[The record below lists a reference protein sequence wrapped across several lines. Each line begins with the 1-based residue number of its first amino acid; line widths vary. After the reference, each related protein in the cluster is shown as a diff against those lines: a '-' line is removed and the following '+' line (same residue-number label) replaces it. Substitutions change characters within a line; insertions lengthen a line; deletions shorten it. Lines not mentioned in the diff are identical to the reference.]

1 MARAPGRPA
10 RAAILVVLAVFAVV
24 LVGRGCD
31 GTERTPAGPSPS
43 TTVST
48 PDTDAVARSPLT
60 GRAGRTGG
68 PVLAVKIDNV
78 GPARPH
84 TGLSQADLVYVE
96 QVESGLTRLLA
107 VYSSDLPDRV
117 GPVRSARESDLELL
131 RQFGRP
137 ALAFSG
143 AQSGLLPVVAA
154 APVHDVSPAH
164 APGAY
169 LRDGSRPAP
178 HNLYAAPERLLAAAP
193 DASAARD
200 IGFRF
205 GAAPPG
211 GTADHDRTVRYPN
224 GSVGLRWSAGEQR
237 WLISFDGEPAATT
250 DGGRLGAPTVVV
262 QYVTVRPSG
271 FHDRWGNTS
280 PYSETVGGGQAVVL
294 RDGKA
299 YDARWS
305 RPEAAA
311 GTRFTT
317 PDGRPVNFAPGQV
330 WIVLAPLPR

>member
-1 MARAPGRPA
+1 MV
-10 RAAILVVLAVFAVV
+10 LLAVFAVF
-24 LVGRGCD
+24 LVSRGC
-31 GTERTPAGPSPS
+31 GGSERTPGGPSPS
-43 TTVST
+43 ST
-48 PDTDAVARSPLT
+48 GSVPGATAAGRSPFT
-60 GRAGRTGG
+60 GLARQTDG

-84 TGLSQADLVYVE
+84 TGLDRADLVYVE

-107 VYSSDLPDRV
+107 VFSSRMPERV

-154 APVHDVSPAH
+154 APVDDVSPARV
-164 APGAY
+164 PGAY
-169 LRDGSRPAP
+169 LRDVSRPAP
-178 HNLYAAPERLLAAAP
+178 HNLYATPERLLAAAP
-193 DASAARD
+193 DASTARD

-211 GTADHDRTVRYPN
+211 GIPERDRTVRYPN
-224 GSVGLRWSAGEQR
+224 GSVGLHWSAEGNR
-237 WLISFDGEPAATT
+237 WLVSFDGEPATTT
-250 DGGRLGAPTVVV
+250 DGDRLGAPTVVV

-280 PYSETVGGGQAVVL
+280 PYSETVGAGQAVVL
-294 RDGKA
+294 RDGTS

-305 RPEAAA
+305 RPDPAS

-317 PDGRPVNFAPGQV
+317 PGGQPVNFAPGQV
-330 WIVLAPLPR
+330 WVVLAPLPS

>member
-1 MARAPGRPA
+1 MARAPRRPA
-10 RAAILVVLAVFAVV
+10 RAAVLVVLAVFTVF
-24 LVGRGCD
+24 LVSRGC
-31 GTERTPAGPSPS
+31 GGPERTPGGPSPS
-43 TTVST
+43 STGSVPATT
-48 PDTDAVARSPLT
+48 AVARSPFT
-60 GRAGRTGG
+60 GLPGRTRG

-84 TGLSQADLVYVE
+84 TGLDRADLVYVE

-107 VYSSDLPDRV
+107 VFSSQLPERV

-143 AQSGLLPVVAA
+143 AQSRLLPVVAA

-169 LRDGSRPAP
+169 VRDGSRPAP
-178 HNLYAAPERLLAAAP
+178 HNLYATPERLLAAAP

-211 GTADHDRTVRYPN
+211 GTPERDRTVHYPN
-224 GSVGLRWSAGEQR
+224 GSVGLHWSADGDR
-237 WLISFDGEPAATT
+237 WLISFDGDPATTT

-262 QYVTVRPSG
+262 QYVTVRSSG
-271 FHDRWGNTS
+271 FQDRWGNTS
-280 PYSETVGGGQAVVL
+280 PYSETVGTGRAVVL

-305 RPEAAA
+305 RPDAA
-311 GTRFTT
+311 GGTHFTT
-317 PDGRPVNFAPGQV
+317 PDGQPVSFARGQV
-330 WIVLAPLPR
+330 WIVLAPLPG

>member
-10 RAAILVVLAVFAVV
+10 RAAMLVVLAVFAVF
-24 LVGRGCD
+24 LVSRGC
-31 GTERTPAGPSPS
+31 GGPERTPGGPAS
-43 TTVST
+43 TST
-48 PDTDAVARSPLT
+48 GSVPGTSAVARSPFT
-60 GRAGRTGG
+60 GLPGRTGG

-78 GPARPH
+78 GTARPH
-84 TGLSQADLVYVE
+84 TGLERADLVYVE

-107 VYSSDLPDRV
+107 VFSSQLPDRV

-131 RQFGRP
+131 RQFGSP

-143 AQSGLLPVVAA
+143 AQSRLLPVVAA
-154 APVHDVSPAH
+154 APVYDVSPAR

-169 LRDGSRPAP
+169 ARDGSRPAP
-178 HNLYAAPERLLAAAP
+178 HNLYAAPDRLLAAAP
-193 DASAARD
+193 DAAAARD

-205 GAAPPG
+205 GDAPPG
-211 GTADHDRTVRYPN
+211 GTPERDRTVRYPN
-224 GSVGLRWSAGEQR
+224 GSVGLHWSAEGDR
-237 WLISFDGEPAATT
+237 WLVSFDGDPATTT

-262 QYVTVRPSG
+262 QYVTVRPSD

-280 PYSETVGGGQAVVL
+280 PYSETVGTGRAEVL

-299 YDARWS
+299 YDATWS
-305 RPEAAA
+305 RPDAAA

-317 PDGRPVNFAPGQV
+317 PGGQPVNFDRGQV

>member
-1 MARAPGRPA
+1 M
-10 RAAILVVLAVFAVV
+10 LAVFAVV
-24 LVGRGCD
+24 LVTRGC
-31 GTERTPAGPSPS
+31 GGPERTPGGPSPTS
-43 TTVST
+43 TGSVPGTT
-48 PDTDAVARSPLT
+48 AVARSPFT
-60 GRAGRTGG
+60 GLPYRSGR

-84 TGLSQADLVYVE
+84 TGLGRADLVYVE
-96 QVESGLTRLLA
+96 QVESGLTRILA
-107 VYSSDLPDRV
+107 VFSSQLPARV

-143 AQSGLLPVVAA
+143 AQTRLLPVVAA

-164 APGAY
+164 ASGAY
-169 LRDGSRPAP
+169 VRDGSRPAP

-193 DASAARD
+193 DASPAHD

-205 GAAPPG
+205 GAAPAG
-211 GTADHDRTVRYPN
+211 GTPDGDRTVRYPS
-224 GSVGLRWSAGEQR
+224 GSVGLHWSADRNR
-237 WLISFDGEPAATT
+237 WLISFDGAPATTT

-271 FHDRWGNTS
+271 YHDRWGNTS
-280 PYSETVGGGQAVVL
+280 PYSETVGAGRAVVL
-294 RDGKA
+294 RDGRA

-305 RPEAAA
+305 RPDAA
-311 GTRFTT
+311 GGTHFTT
-317 PDGRPVNFAPGQV
+317 PDGQPMNFARGQV
-330 WIVLAPLPR
+330 WIVLAPLPS

>member
-1 MARAPGRPA
+1 M
-10 RAAILVVLAVFAVV
+10 LAVFTVF
-24 LVGRGCD
+24 LVSRGC
-31 GTERTPAGPSPS
+31 GGPERTPGGPPPATGSA
-43 TTVST
+43 
-48 PDTDAVARSPLT
+48 PDTTTVARSPFT
-60 GRAGRTGG
+60 GLPERAEG

-78 GPARPH
+78 GAARPH
-84 TGLSQADLVYVE
+84 TGLDRADLVYVE

-107 VYSSDLPDRV
+107 VFSSQLPDRV
-117 GPVRSARESDLELL
+117 APVRSARESDLELL

-143 AQSGLLPVVAA
+143 AQTGLLPLVAA

-169 LRDGSRPAP
+169 GRDGSRPAP

-193 DASAARD
+193 DASTARD

-211 GTADHDRTVRYPN
+211 GTPERDRTVRYPN
-224 GSVGLRWSAGEQR
+224 GSVGLHWSADRGS
-237 WLISFDGEPAATT
+237 WLVSFDGDPATT
-250 DGGRLGAPTVVV
+250 TAGGRLGAPTVVV
-262 QYVTVRPSG
+262 QYVTVRPSD

-280 PYSETVGGGQAVVL
+280 PYSETVGAGRAVVL

-305 RPEAAA
+305 RPDAA
-311 GTRFTT
+311 GGTHFTT
-317 PDGRPVNFAPGQV
+317 PDGQPVNFARGQV

>member
-1 MARAPGRPA
+1 MARAPRRPA
-10 RAAILVVLAVFAVV
+10 RAAILVVLAVFTVF
-24 LVGRGCD
+24 LVSRGC
-31 GTERTPAGPSPS
+31 GGPERTPGGPSPS
-43 TTVST
+43 STGSAPGTT
-48 PDTDAVARSPLT
+48 AVARSPFT
-60 GRAGRTGG
+60 GLPGRTGG

-84 TGLSQADLVYVE
+84 TGLDRADLVYVE

-107 VYSSDLPDRV
+107 VFSSQLPDRV

-143 AQSGLLPVVAA
+143 AQSRLLPVVAA

-164 APGAY
+164 ASGAY
-169 LRDGSRPAP
+169 VRDGSRPAP
-178 HNLYAAPERLLAAAP
+178 HNLYATPERLLAAAP

-211 GTADHDRTVRYPN
+211 GTPERDRTVRYPN
-224 GSVGLRWSAGEQR
+224 GSVGLHWSADGDR
-237 WLISFDGEPAATT
+237 WLISFDGDPATTT

-262 QYVTVRPSG
+262 QYVTVRSSG
-271 FHDRWGNTS
+271 FQDRWGNTS
-280 PYSETVGGGQAVVL
+280 PYSETVGTGRAVVL

-305 RPEAAA
+305 RSDAA
-311 GTRFTT
+311 GGTHFTT
-317 PDGRPVNFAPGQV
+317 PDGQPVNFARGQV
-330 WIVLAPLPR
+330 WIVLAPLPG

>member
-1 MARAPGRPA
+1 M
-10 RAAILVVLAVFAVV
+10 
-24 LVGRGCD
+24 
-31 GTERTPAGPSPS
+31 
-43 TTVST
+43 
-48 PDTDAVARSPLT
+48 ARSPLT
-60 GRAGRTGG
+60 GLPGGTGG

-84 TGLSQADLVYVE
+84 TGLGEADLVYVE

-107 VYSSDLPDRV
+107 VFSSQLPARV

-143 AQSGLLPVVAA
+143 AQTRLLPVVAA

-169 LRDGSRPAP
+169 LRDGSRQAP
-178 HNLYAAPERLLAAAP
+178 HNLYAVPERLLAAAP
-193 DASAARD
+193 DASAAHD

-211 GTADHDRTVRYPN
+211 GTAESDRTVRYPN
-224 GSVGLRWSAGEQR
+224 GSVGLHWSADRNR
-237 WLISFDGEPAATT
+237 WLVSFDGSPAVTT

-280 PYSETVGGGQAVVL
+280 PYSETVGAGRAVVL
-294 RDGKA
+294 RDGRA
-299 YDARWS
+299 HDARWS
-305 RPEAAA
+305 RPDAA
-311 GTRFTT
+311 GGTHFTT
-317 PDGRPVNFAPGQV
+317 PDGQPVNFALGPV
-330 WIVLAPLPR
+330 WIVLAPAPR

>member
-1 MARAPGRPA
+1 MARAPRRPA
-10 RAAILVVLAVFAVV
+10 RAAILVVLAVFTVF
-24 LVGRGCD
+24 LVSRGC
-31 GTERTPAGPSPS
+31 GGPERTPGGPSPS
-43 TTVST
+43 ST
-48 PDTDAVARSPLT
+48 GSAPGTSAVARSPFT
-60 GRAGRTGG
+60 GLPGRTGG

-84 TGLSQADLVYVE
+84 TGLDRADLVYVE

-107 VYSSDLPDRV
+107 VFSSQLPDRV

-143 AQSGLLPVVAA
+143 AQSRLLPVVAA

-164 APGAY
+164 ASGAY
-169 LRDGSRPAP
+169 VRDGSRPAP
-178 HNLYAAPERLLAAAP
+178 HNLYATPERLLAAAP
-193 DASAARD
+193 DASDARD

-211 GTADHDRTVRYPN
+211 GTPEHDRTVRYPN
-224 GSVGLRWSAGEQR
+224 GSVGLRWSADGDR
-237 WLISFDGEPAATT
+237 WLISFDGDPATTT

-262 QYVTVRPSG
+262 QYVTVRSSG
-271 FHDRWGNTS
+271 FQDRWGNTS
-280 PYSETVGGGQAVVL
+280 PYSETVGTGRAVVL

-305 RPEAAA
+305 RPDAA
-311 GTRFTT
+311 GGTHFTT
-317 PDGRPVNFAPGQV
+317 PDGQPVNFTRGQV
-330 WIVLAPLPR
+330 WIVLAPLPG